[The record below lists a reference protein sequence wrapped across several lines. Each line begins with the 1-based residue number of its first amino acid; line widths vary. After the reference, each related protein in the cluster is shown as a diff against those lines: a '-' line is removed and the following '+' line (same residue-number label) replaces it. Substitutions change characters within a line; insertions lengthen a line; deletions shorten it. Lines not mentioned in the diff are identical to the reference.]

1 MNIREVVAKAIAL
14 LLGLFLVLTVAQ
26 AAETNVGPMSW
37 QQVELQEGKSQNM
50 CKAYEGFINYAE
62 SILDGDYDTMMREPG
77 FEVFTAPTWQRF
89 EFASEDVWDAAKS
102 LIDEYYWEHDV
113 NLARLIPFDKD
124 DAYSWE
130 PTPEKV
136 AEAREIYMRARKY
149 SYNVFTL
156 ARTLVDINNDGNND
170 YVWRSDNPRKGS
182 LVVTNEAGDKIE
194 EKLTR
199 LLRRHRGRE
208 EMGLG
213 YYWKLLPHERERV
226 PIDREREL
234 GITKGGHAYHHA
246 FYHVFGFE
254 QQTYFSLQWTH
265 TPGVKMVAGEQYNRV
280 TVFKATGDQVVT
292 VCVMEFLP
300 GRE

>member
-1 MNIREVVAKAIAL
+1 MNIREVVAKAIVL

-26 AAETNVGPMSW
+26 AAETNAGLMISPK
-37 QQVELQEGKSQNM
+37 VELLEGKDQNV
-50 CKAYEGFINYAE
+50 CRAYEGFINYAV
-62 SILDGDYDTMMREPG
+62 STTHGDYDGVMPKPG
-77 FEVFTAPTWQRF
+77 FEVFTAPTWQTF
-89 EFASEDVWDAAKS
+89 KFASEDVWDAAKS

-113 NLARLIPFDKD
+113 NLTRFDED
-124 DAYSWE
+124 NTYSWK

-136 AEAREIYMRARKY
+136 AQAREVYMKERKY
-149 SYNVFTL
+149 TYDVFTL
-156 ARTLVDINNDGNND
+156 ARAVVDINNDGNND
-170 YVWRSDNPRKGS
+170 YVWRSNKPRKGS

-213 YYWKLLPHERERV
+213 YYWKLLPHEREWVR
-226 PIDREREL
+226 IDREREL

-254 QQTYFSLQWTH
+254 QQTYFSLQWTPV
-265 TPGVKMVAGEQYNRV
+265 PGVKMVAGEQYNRV
-280 TVFKATGDQVVT
+280 TVYKATGDQVVT
-292 VCVMEFLP
+292 VCVMEFLR